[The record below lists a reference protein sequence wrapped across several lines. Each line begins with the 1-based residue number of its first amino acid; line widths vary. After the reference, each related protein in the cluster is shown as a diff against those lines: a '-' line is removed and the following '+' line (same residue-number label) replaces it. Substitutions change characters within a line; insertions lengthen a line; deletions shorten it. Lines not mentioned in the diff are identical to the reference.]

1 MLKSYII
8 ITIVHKN
15 EVIIITERQKEILRI
30 IVEDYIK
37 TAKPVGSKS
46 ICDGLKLSS
55 ASVRSE
61 MAKLEE
67 YGFLEK
73 THTSSGR
80 VPSEAGYR
88 YYVDN
93 LMKPK
98 DMTGEDMLKLQTIFK
113 NNSLIL
119 SDVIQKSIEIISQI
133 TDYTVLSLGKKV
145 SENCLKQVEVV
156 PISDDTLVAIIITDT
171 GYVENKNIVIKE
183 KILLSEVKKVVEI
196 INKLLVGIPISEI
209 IENLEFKV
217 KPIISEYVEKH
228 ETIYQAFYKVFNDF
242 TGKNNMHQAGRIN
255 MLNQPEY
262 NTVDKIK
269 NLFGK
274 FDDDSFIESIEEE
287 EKGIKIYIGK
297 ESKFSED
304 TAVIKT
310 HYKVGEEEG
319 TIAIVGPKRMDYER
333 VVSILEY
340 IKTNIER
347 E

>member
-1 MLKSYII
+1 MARL
-8 ITIVHKN
+8 
-15 EVIIITERQKEILRI
+15 
-30 IVEDYIK
+30 ED
-37 TAKPVGSKS
+37 
-46 ICDGLKLSS
+46 
-55 ASVRSE
+55 
-61 MAKLEE
+61 

-80 VPSEAGYR
+80 VPSESGYR

-113 NNSLIL
+113 NNSLVL
-119 SDVIQKSIEIISQI
+119 SDVIQKSIEIISEI
-133 TDYTVLSLGKKV
+133 TDYTALSLGKKV
-145 SENCLKQVEVV
+145 LDNCLKQVEVV

-183 KILLSEVKKVVEI
+183 KILLSEVKKVVDV

-217 KPIISEYVEKH
+217 KPVISEYVEKH
-228 ETIYQAFYKVFNDF
+228 ETIYQAFYKVFNEF

-262 NTVDKIK
+262 NTVDKVK
-269 NLFGK
+269 ELFGK
-274 FDDDSFIESIEEE
+274 FDDESVIDSIEEDSS
-287 EKGIKIYIGK
+287 GIKIYIGK
-297 ESKFSED
+297 ESKFNED

-310 HYKVGEEEG
+310 HYKLGEEEG

-340 IKTNIER
+340 IKQHIER

>member
-1 MLKSYII
+1 M
-8 ITIVHKN
+8 
-15 EVIIITERQKEILRI
+15 TERQKEILQI

-46 ICDGLKLSS
+46 ICEGLKLSS

-61 MAKLEE
+61 MARLED

-80 VPSEAGYR
+80 VPSESGYR

-113 NNSLIL
+113 NNSLVL
-119 SDVIQKSIEIISQI
+119 SDVIQKSIEIISEI
-133 TDYTVLSLGKKV
+133 TDYTALSLGKKV
-145 SENCLKQVEVV
+145 LDNCLKQVEVV

-183 KILLSEVKKVVEI
+183 KILLSEVKKVVDV

-217 KPIISEYVEKH
+217 KPVISEYVEKH
-228 ETIYQAFYKVFNDF
+228 ETIYQAFYKVFNEF

-262 NTVDKIK
+262 NTVDKVK
-269 NLFGK
+269 ELFGK
-274 FDDDSFIESIEEE
+274 FDDESVIDSIEEDSS
-287 EKGIKIYIGK
+287 GIKIYIGK
-297 ESKFSED
+297 ESKFNED

-310 HYKVGEEEG
+310 HYKLGEEEG

-340 IKTNIER
+340 IKQHIER

>member
-1 MLKSYII
+1 
-8 ITIVHKN
+8 
-15 EVIIITERQKEILRI
+15 
-30 IVEDYIK
+30 
-37 TAKPVGSKS
+37 
-46 ICDGLKLSS
+46 
-55 ASVRSE
+55 
-61 MAKLEE
+61 MAKLED

-80 VPSEAGYR
+80 VPSESGYR

-113 NNSLIL
+113 NNSLVL
-119 SDVIQKSIEIISQI
+119 SDVIQKSIEIISEI
-133 TDYTVLSLGKKV
+133 TDYTALSLGKKV
-145 SENCLKQVEVV
+145 SDNCLKQVEVV

-183 KILLSEVKKVVEI
+183 KILLSEVKKVVDV
-196 INKLLVGIPISEI
+196 INKLLVGIPINEI

-217 KPIISEYVEKH
+217 KPVISEYVEKH

-242 TGKNNMHQAGRIN
+242 TGKNNMHQAGKIN

-262 NTVDKIK
+262 NTVDKVK
-269 NLFGK
+269 ELFGK
-274 FDDDSFIESIEEE
+274 FDDESVIDSIEEDST
-287 EKGIKIYIGK
+287 GIKIYIGN
-297 ESKFSED
+297 ESKFNED

-333 VVSILEY
+333 VVGILEY
-340 IKTNIER
+340 IKQHIER